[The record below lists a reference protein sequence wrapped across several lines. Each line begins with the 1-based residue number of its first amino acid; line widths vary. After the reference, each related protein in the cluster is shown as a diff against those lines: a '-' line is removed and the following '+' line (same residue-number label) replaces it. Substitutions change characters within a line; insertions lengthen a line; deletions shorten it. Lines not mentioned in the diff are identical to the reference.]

1 MLKRLKKVGLCFVRV
16 SSKIVT
22 TCNINLI
29 TSCSVITY
37 DNFSI
42 HNFSYC

>member
-1 MLKRLKKVGLCFVRV
+1 MLKRLKKVGLCFVGV
-16 SSKIVT
+16 SSKIT

-42 HNFSYC
+42 DNLSYC